1 MYVQIHDSERS
12 GKRVLGVYSFFFLL
26 ILELLSDSVVF
37 SGGFPPIFFHS
48 YYKAVM
54 FTNKSEFCLKY
65 MIR

>member
-12 GKRVLGVYSFFFLL
+12 GKRVLGVYSFFLL

-37 SGGFPPIFFHS
+37 SGGWGFPIFFHS